1 MNAKKHLQDMKRW
14 NEQGVS
20 WNFKHKLQ
28 FMETKDYLSGNVNL
42 VKKLNENAIIESF
55 RLNRFVNDLAGY
67 FASKL

>member
-28 FMETKDYLSGNVNL
+28 LMEAKDYLSGNVNL
-42 VKKLNENAIIESF
+42 AKK
-55 RLNRFVNDLAGY
+55 
-67 FASKL
+67 